1 MTLITDRP
9 DIYIS
14 GLTYFWSTDQKT
26 QQFTCPGIY
35 SKCVARNY
43 TLAGNKDQALRP
55 PLHRVGSGLCRRKEV
70 IITFLFHPPPHWLFK
85 AKDNSPIRIHKCINC
100 GEQWKMCYICS
111 FYPEHHF
118 RISNSMAKVL

>member
-1 MTLITDRP
+1 MC
-9 DIYIS
+9 
-14 GLTYFWSTDQKT
+14 
-26 QQFTCPGIY
+26 CPKLY
-35 SKCVARNY
+35 P
-43 TLAGNKDQALRP
+43 GNKDQALRP

-70 IITFLFHPPPHWLFK
+70 IITFLFHPAPPPSPWLFI